1 MAIFLSTLELEI
13 VLSKRIGGLPMTRFA
28 WSLLLLV
35 AGYPHAIPIAGYDSQ
50 QNCEQAITKMI
61 AHPYKEFK
69 LECRPASL
77 QVRSS

>member
-1 MAIFLSTLELEI
+1 
-13 VLSKRIGGLPMTRFA
+13 MTRFA

-35 AGYPHAIPIAGYDSQ
+35 AGYPHAIPIAGYDTE

-69 LECRPASL
+69 LECRPVTGWTS
-77 QVRSS
+77 